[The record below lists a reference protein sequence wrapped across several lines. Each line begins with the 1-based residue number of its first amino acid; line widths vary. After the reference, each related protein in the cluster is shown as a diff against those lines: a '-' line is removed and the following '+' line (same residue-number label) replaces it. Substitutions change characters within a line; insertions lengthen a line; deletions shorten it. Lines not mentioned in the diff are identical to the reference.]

1 MCGIAGVVSNDKSKS
16 RSFLNSALIE
26 LNLRGP
32 DDSGIYEDNLV
43 SLGMT
48 RLEILDPIGGKQP
61 MTHSNRHVLVYNGQ
75 IYNHLDLRTKL
86 PNYEWKSHSDTET
99 LLVLLVN
106 FGTDILSELNGMFSF
121 AFWDKEKLE
130 LILAR
135 DGSGEKPLYYAIENQ
150 TLWFASTADALKKS
164 ISHKLEINYEAVSV
178 MLNTGFIPPSM
189 SVYKNVTQLMAGNYL
204 LYKGHHLSIINFVS
218 PSQITTTSGTSGDFL
233 DVLNTVV
240 DKQST
245 ADVKVGLF
253 LSGGLDSSLLAHIL
267 HNQKGKFDSFTAKLL
282 NNSADIQ
289 AANIVAKKLGLN
301 HHEVDIQDGDIN
313 QLLTKQAKFFDEPF
327 GDSAAIPLIAISEI
341 AKSQVGVCLSGDG
354 ADELFAGYG
363 WKFRPLIESRSISEK
378 IIPRNVNRAISLF
391 LRKISRAD
399 QAQNFSDLANKQFY
413 IKTKKDLFSAY
424 LSRNY
429 INQNFIHPD
438 WSMIIDYEAK
448 LANYKSSTLEKILEF
463 ERMFYLNGDI
473 LVKTDRA
480 TMGCSLE
487 ARTPYLDPMVI
498 RYANSLNVDSKI
510 NWQTSKIVIRKAY
523 KDITKNDYISRSKL
537 GLGGPVSHWLNI
549 VDIKNRIAGLQNSL
563 FASSIN
569 EVFGYEIIKKSRN
582 SSPQFEWNYLNLLLW
597 AEIRGING

>member
-1 MCGIAGVVSNDKSKS
+1 MCGIAGVVSKDKS
-16 RSFLNSALIE
+16 RSSSFLNTALIE

-61 MTHSNRHVLVYNGQ
+61 MTHSNRYVLVYNGQ
-75 IYNHLDLRTKL
+75 IYNHLDLRIKL
-86 PNYEWKSHSDTET
+86 PNYKWKSHSDTET

-121 AFWDKEKLE
+121 AFWDKEKFE

-164 ISHKLEINYEAVSV
+164 ISQELEINYEAVSV
-178 MLNTGFIPPSM
+178 MLNTGFIPPSK
-189 SVYKNVTQLMAGNYL
+189 SVYKNVTQLRAGNYL
-204 LYKGHHLSIINFVS
+204 LYKGHHLSTVNFIS
-218 PSQITTTSGTSGDFL
+218 PSQITTTTGASGDFL
-233 DVLNTVV
+233 EILNSVV

-301 HHEVDIQDGDIN
+301 HHEVDIKDGDIY

-363 WKFRPLIESRSISEK
+363 WKFRPLIES
-378 IIPRNVNRAISLF
+378 
-391 LRKISRAD
+391 
-399 QAQNFSDLANKQFY
+399 
-413 IKTKKDLFSAY
+413 
-424 LSRNY
+424 
-429 INQNFIHPD
+429 
-438 WSMIIDYEAK
+438 
-448 LANYKSSTLEKILEF
+448 
-463 ERMFYLNGDI
+463 G
-473 LVKTDRA
+473 
-480 TMGCSLE
+480 
-487 ARTPYLDPMVI
+487 
-498 RYANSLNVDSKI
+498 
-510 NWQTSKIVIRKAY
+510 
-523 KDITKNDYISRSKL
+523 
-537 GLGGPVSHWLNI
+537 
-549 VDIKNRIAGLQNSL
+549 
-563 FASSIN
+563 
-569 EVFGYEIIKKSRN
+569 
-582 SSPQFEWNYLNLLLW
+582 
-597 AEIRGING
+597 